1 MRRPKDRDFVETS
14 EGFLFCLVGYLH
26 PPDRYTAYLKY
37 TPAEGGRWA
46 RGTVHFRRELEY
58 YHVRNI
64 AKTLDFLRTRHPRYI
79 SFDPVRNLSFS
90 FVPREAVT
98 FYYRPEER
106 LQAILA
112 APADPLEKDVEALVS
127 LLAGAGGPRPEAFGI
142 TGSILLRIHDPS
154 FSDIDLLVYGR
165 EATVKVQAAVS
176 LLKGGAIEP
185 VAPDRLSRWRA
196 ETAGRFG
203 LAPDD
208 VAHLEARRWNYFQ
221 FHNRYVSIHPTRRD
235 EEIQEAYGQH
245 RYRAVGVATIEATVA
260 DAADSIFLP
269 ACYALADVTIRE
281 GAQRQIME
289 LVSYEGL
296 FCQAADPGD
305 RIVASGVIEQVDD
318 GPCRLVV
325 GAAGLLDG
333 GFLKPFGP

>member
-1 MRRPKDRDFVETS
+1 MRQPKDRDFVETN
-14 EGFLFCLVGYLH
+14 EGFLFCLAGYLH

-37 TPAEGGRWA
+37 TPAEAGRWA

-58 YHVRNI
+58 YHVRNV
-64 AKTLDFLRTRHPRYI
+64 AKTLEFLRTHHPRYI

-90 FVPREAVT
+90 FVPRETVT
-98 FYYRPEER
+98 TYYRPEER

-127 LLAGAGGPRPEAFGI
+127 LLVGAGGPGPEAFGI
-142 TGSILLRIHDPS
+142 TGSILLKIHDPS

-165 EATVKVQAAVS
+165 DATARVRVALSV
-176 LLKGGAIEP
+176 LKGRAIQS
-185 VAPDRLSRWRA
+185 VASNRLTRWRA

-203 LAPDD
+203 LAPED

-221 FHNRYVSIHPTRRD
+221 FRDRYVSIHPTRRD
-235 EEIQEAYGQH
+235 DEIQETYGQH
-245 RYRAVGVATIEATVA
+245 RYRSVGVATIEATVA
-260 DAADSIFLP
+260 DGADSIFLP
-269 ACYALADVTIRE
+269 ACYTLADVRIRE
-281 GAQRQIME
+281 GGHWPITE

-296 FCQAADPGD
+296 YCQAADRGD

-325 GAAGLLDG
+325 GAAGLPDG
-333 GFLKPFGP
+333 GFVKPPRS

>member
-1 MRRPKDRDFVETS
+1 MRRPKDRDFIETG

-37 TPAEGGRWA
+37 TPAEAGRWA
-46 RGTVHFRRELEY
+46 RGMAHFRREVEY

-64 AKTLDFLRTRHPRYI
+64 AKTLDFLRIHHPRYI

-98 FYYRPEER
+98 FYYRPEKR

-127 LLAGAGGPRPEAFGI
+127 LLAGADGPGPEAFGI

-165 EATVKVQAAVS
+165 DATAKARATLPV
-176 LLKGGAIEP
+176 LRGGAIQP

-196 ETAGRFG
+196 ETAGQFG
-203 LAPDD
+203 LLPDD
-208 VAHLEARRWNYFQ
+208 VASLETRRWNYFQ
-221 FHNRYVSIHPTRRD
+221 FRNRYVSIHPTRRD
-235 EEIQEAYGQH
+235 EEIQEPYGQH
-245 RYRAVGVATIEATVA
+245 RYRAVGLATIEATVA

-281 GAQRQIME
+281 GAQQQIME

-325 GAAGLLDG
+325 GAAGLSDG
-333 GFLKPFGP
+333 GYLKVCV